1 MNGTANTVRGHL
13 SLTRTLWLSTTAWR
27 TSGIFLLA
35 ILLAS
40 CGPSAREPVTLTY
53 PHGWWSEPDELSKGA
68 ALSRQF
74 TQETGI
80 HIRDIL
86 TPESTLDGLDLLLKL
101 LRRGSSG
108 ADLLHVD
115 LIYSAVL
122 EPDLVDLQSYSAAE
136 LSSIEPQ
143 LLPSYTVNGKVV
155 AIPYQV
161 NVGALEY
168 RIDLLREYGYDHPP
182 KTWDELESMA
192 ERIQA
197 GERAKGKKD
206 FWGYVWQGAASEALT
221 CNALEWQAAEGG
233 GRIIEKD
240 RTISV
245 NNPAAIR
252 AWLRAKRWIG
262 RISPPSVVAYQERD
276 SMNVFDS
283 GGAAFNRVWLGT
295 TIVRSEQSRQVYW
308 RSSLPL
314 VKTGFT
320 SIPGGPGG
328 SAATLGGYGLA
339 VSRHSAHRQ
348 EAIQFVRFLVRAQI
362 QSGKRST
369 ASDGQAE
376 VNNVPSVSYPYHHFE
391 QLIQHGSAL
400 VNRPSNETGH
410 QYRQVSGAYA
420 GAIHSVLTSQKGVP
434 EAAAELEKL
443 LIQMTG
449 FRTGPPKT

>member
-143 LLPSYTVNGKVV
+143 LLPSYTVRGKVV

-182 KTWDELESMA
+182 KTWNELESMA

-197 GERAKGKKD
+197 GERAKGTKD
-206 FWGYVWQGAASEALT
+206 FWGYVWQGAAGEALT
-221 CNALEWQAAEGG
+221 CNALEWQVAAGG
-233 GRIIEKD
+233 GRIIEQD

-252 AWLRAKRWIG
+252 AWQRARRWIG
-262 RISPPSVVAYQERD
+262 WISPPSVVAYREID
-276 SMNVFDS
+276 SMLAFDS
-283 GGAAFNRVWLGT
+283 GRAAFNRNWLLT
-295 TIVRSEQSRQVYW
+295 PMTRSGQARQIGW
-308 RSSLPL
+308 RSSLPV
-314 VKTGFT
+314 VKTGF
-320 SIPGGPGG
+320 SRIPGGVEG
-328 SAATLGGYGLA
+328 SAGTLGGTGTA
-339 VSRHSAHRQ
+339 VSLHSTHRQ
-348 EAIQFVRFLVRAQI
+348 EAIALLRFQLRA
-362 QSGKRST
+362 
-369 ASDGQAE
+369 
-376 VNNVPSVSYPYHHFE
+376 
-391 QLIQHGSAL
+391 L
-400 VNRPSNETGH
+400 
-410 QYRQVSGAYA
+410 
-420 GAIHSVLTSQKGVP
+420 
-434 EAAAELEKL
+434 
-443 LIQMTG
+443 
-449 FRTGPPKT
+449 